1 MEVRYE
7 KPVKEPIKLVKLG
20 DPEKKVV
27 AYACGVCG
35 IVLPKRLAKTHCAKK
50 FCECGAE
57 IKSKTSWTACDACRN
72 RLDRERLE
80 AKKAK
85 AEKILS
91 LDYEGMVYCEE
102 KSEFYDNI
110 DYAVDDCEEG
120 EEDKY
125 TFWACTSFPLTLPS
139 AEDIINSALEAQE
152 HHEDACNQING
163 EKELQKFLGGWNED
177 FGKSVTTYMADESKL
192 IVREK
197 KEEK

>member
-7 KPVKEPIKLVKLG
+7 TIKEPIKLVKLG

-35 IVLPKRLAKTHCAKK
+35 LILSKKLAETHCAKK
-50 FCECGAE
+50 FCECGNE
-57 IKSKTSWTACDACRN
+57 IKSKTSWTACDACRD
-72 RLDRERLE
+72 RLDKERLE

-102 KSEFYDNI
+102 KSKFYDSI

-120 EEDKY
+120 EEDNY

-139 AEDIINSALEAQE
+139 AEDIVSSALEAQE
-152 HHEDACNQING
+152 HHEDACNQATG
-163 EKELQKFLGGWNED
+163 EKELQEFLDGWNED

-192 IVREK
+192 IVFGK
-197 KEEK
+197 KEEE